1 MPATCPMGKKD
12 KSPTAPPAPGPA
24 SFPARLG
31 LADLGRVASAL
42 KAQAAA
48 ERAAAE
54 ARRREAARI
63 RAEADIFLREV
74 ADVTP
79 LPPTGR
85 REPETRHRTPRAR
98 QRERDEQEALAQ
110 SLSDE
115 IGIEQLLDVDEQLSF
130 RRAGVG
136 ADALARLRRGEWTV
150 QAQLDLHGL
159 RTDGAREQVV
169 YFIGQAHR
177 AGLRCV
183 RVIHGKGLGSEGRQP
198 VLKDK
203 VPRWLHQQQEVI
215 AFCQAPPFAGGA
227 GALLVLLRQASK
239 PGGSSRDTSSRER
252 PGRAR

>member
-1 MPATCPMGKKD
+1 MGKK
-12 KSPTAPPAPGPA
+12 KLPVPAAPFPRRSTGSTPAPA
-24 SFPARLG
+24 ALPARLA
-31 LADLGRVASAL
+31 LSDLGQLAGML
-42 KAQAAA
+42 KARAAA
-48 ERAAAE
+48 ERAEAE

-63 RAEADIFLREV
+63 RAEAEVFLREV

-79 LPPTGR
+79 LRPTGR

-115 IGIEQLLDVDEQLSF
+115 IGIEQLLEVDEQLSF

-136 ADALARLRRGEWTV
+136 LEALARLRRGEWTV
-150 QAQLDLHGL
+150 QAQLDLHGQ

-169 YFIGQAHR
+169 WFIGQAHR
-177 AGLRCV
+177 HGLRCV

-198 VLKDK
+198 VLKEK

-215 AFCQAPPFAGGA
+215 AFCQAPPFAGGS
-227 GALLVLLRQASK
+227 GALLVLLRQAAK
-239 PGGSSRDTSSRER
+239 PGAA
-252 PGRAR
+252 PG

>member
-1 MPATCPMGKKD
+1 MGKK
-12 KSPTAPPAPGPA
+12 KNSPAAPPAPGPA
-24 SFPARLG
+24 PFPARLG
-31 LADLGRVASAL
+31 LADLGRVAGAL

-54 ARRREAARI
+54 A
-63 RAEADIFLREV
+63 
-74 ADVTP
+74 
-79 LPPTGR
+79 PTGR
-85 REPETRHRTPRAR
+85 REPETRHCTPRAR

-115 IGIEQLLDVDEQLSF
+115 IGIEQLLEVDEQLSF

-239 PGGSSRDTSSRER
+239 PGGSSRES